1 MSASSSPSSLAQS
14 RRAVASGEP
23 DIENLA
29 PRARSNSK
37 GTDSAVSAATDKKP
51 GKDLSTMALA
61 DGLAFLLNI
70 CSSAR
75 ARRPRER
82 ARARPDARTNEE
94 PRAPPAFRSSSS
106 P

>member
-1 MSASSSPSSLAQS
+1 MSSLLDAS
-14 RRAVASGEP
+14 RRTSVASGEP

-75 ARRPRER
+75 ARRPGS
-82 ARARPDARTNEE
+82 ARAPAPTPE
-94 PRAPPAFRSSSS
+94 PMKNRAPPRF
-106 P
+106 

>member
-1 MSASSSPSSLAQS
+1 MSSLLDAS
-14 RRAVASGEP
+14 RRTSVASGEP

-82 ARARPDARTNEE
+82 ARPRPDARTNEE
-94 PRAPPAFRSSSS
+94 PRAPRF
-106 P
+106 